1 MLGIAPF
8 ARTARVS
15 SRRSRWKSFAWI
27 RESVLFASAFEFG
40 YGAVA
45 AKFSAL

>member
-1 MLGIAPF
+1 M
-8 ARTARVS
+8 S
-15 SRRSRWKSFAWI
+15 SRRSSSQSFAWI